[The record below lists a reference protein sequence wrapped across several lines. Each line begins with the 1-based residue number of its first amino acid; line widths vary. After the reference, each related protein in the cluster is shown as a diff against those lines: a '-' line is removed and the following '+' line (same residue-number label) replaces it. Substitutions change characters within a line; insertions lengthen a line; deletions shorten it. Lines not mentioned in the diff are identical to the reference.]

1 MNEGKKAVKVLKHFV
16 VVWQGT
22 ADPFPG
28 GRLVLHVRVRRVY
41 REDTLSSCNAIRSS
55 LIAVVKV
62 NAKDLCKA
70 MAYLGGCSSHGS
82 VPGGGRIGTEI
93 CVSTLGNTCL
103 RFKQEFDKAG
113 NKL

>member
-16 VVWQGT
+16 AVWQGT

-28 GRLVLHVRVRRVY
+28 GRLVLYVRVCRVY

-55 LIAVVKV
+55 LIAVVA
-62 NAKDLCKA
+62 N
-70 MAYLGGCSSHGS
+70 LGGCSSHGS
-82 VPGGGRIGTEI
+82 VPGSGRIETEI
-93 CVSTLGNTCL
+93 CVSTLGNTCF